1 MFDFLA
7 AIGLFFAIEGILF
20 AAFPLGT
27 KRAMAA
33 ALDMPDGRLR
43 VMGLISAIVESPS
56 SGWYGISP
64 RASARAAPSAMASAQ
79 PGNGS
84 RGRRLEGEA
93 VLKAVLRQNVPAA
106 RFNRRQSHRKCL
118 NRLKGC
124 TET

>member
-43 VMGLISAIVESPS
+43 VMASSRRSWESPS

-64 RASARAAPSAMASAQ
+64 RASARAASSAMASAQ

-118 NRLKGC
+118 SRLKGC
-124 TET
+124 IET